1 MGVDNHFAPCV
12 QGAGD
17 EGGERWGCG
26 LGVGGV
32 GWKYVGWAWTYLEKR
47 KNVTVGSVAYF
58 WQCHT
63 FVRVAQAGC
72 GVMGGVTKLE
82 ATRS

>member
-1 MGVDNHFAPCV
+1 MGADNHVAPCV

-32 GWKYVGWAWTYLEKR
+32 GWKWVGWARSGWGGLG
-47 KNVTVGSVAYF
+47 VG
-58 WQCHT
+58 
-63 FVRVAQAGC
+63 G
-72 GVMGGVTKLE
+72 GGVDFAYLKFI
-82 ATRS
+82 

>member
-1 MGVDNHFAPCV
+1 MGVDNHVAPCV

-32 GWKYVGWAWTYLEKR
+32 GWKWVGWAWSGWVGAGGISHRLFKVYL
-47 KNVTVGSVAYF
+47 G
-58 WQCHT
+58 
-63 FVRVAQAGC
+63 
-72 GVMGGVTKLE
+72 
-82 ATRS
+82 